1 MHHYI
6 RPLLLAAACAT
17 PAAWATDLLQAWQA
31 AQQNDRELAVAR
43 AAHGTAQPQRD
54 QAAALWR
61 PGVALTASAGL
72 ATNENEMRGAQ
83 FSAPGLGTSN
93 GVNFATSVTG
103 GTATRWALQ
112 ASQPLINPVRSAQQ
126 QQLGLQADMTDL
138 QWQAAEQAAMLR
150 TAQRYFDV
158 AVAQEALQVLDRQL
172 EAVQKASTE
181 AQDRYELG
189 SLPITDT
196 HEARARLAGLRAQR
210 LAAQTDL
217 DVKRRL
223 LADSTGLPASSLA
236 VQLPGNVLATA
247 PRDLTAWQ
255 SDAEASNPSL
265 RMQALALDIARAE
278 AHKHS
283 LRAATTVDLV
293 AQAGQDRLH
302 GSGDFGSAR
311 NKSVNAMV
319 GVQINVPLYTGGWRS
334 AKQDEALALQ
344 AKAEAQVQSTR
355 EQVAQQVH
363 GAWLGLSV
371 GASRVQALGEALT
384 ASEARLDATRLGH
397 EVGHRTLLDV
407 LSAEN
412 DAAAARLA
420 LAQAR
425 TGLLLD
431 HLRLAALAGQLDEDT
446 LRSANQTL
454 TRAP

>member
-1 MHHYI
+1 MHHFI

-83 FSAPGLGTSN
+83 FSAPGLGQSN

-138 QWQAAEQAAMLR
+138 QWQAASQATMLR

-172 EAVQKASTE
+172 QAVQKASTE

-223 LADSTGLPASSLA
+223 LADSTGLPGSSLA
-236 VQLPGNVLATA
+236 VQLPGNIEATA

-255 SDAEASNPSL
+255 SDAEANNPSL
-265 RMQALALDIARAE
+265 RMQALALDIAKAE
-278 AHKHS
+278 AQKHS

-363 GAWLGLSV
+363 SAWLGLSV
-371 GASRVQALGEALT
+371 GAGRVQALGEALA

-407 LSAEN
+407 LNAEN

-431 HLRLAALAGQLDEDT
+431 RLRLAALAGQLDEDT
-446 LRSANQTL
+446 LHSANQVL

>member
-1 MHHYI
+1 MHRFF
-6 RPLLLAAACAT
+6 RPLLVAAACAA
-17 PAAWATDLLQAWQA
+17 PAAWATDLLQVWQA

-43 AAHGTAQPQRD
+43 AAHATAQPQRA

-72 ATNENEMRGAQ
+72 ATNETDMRGAQ
-83 FSAPGLGTSN
+83 FSAPGMGQSN

-112 ASQPLINPVRSAQQ
+112 ASQPLLNPVRRAQQ
-126 QQLGLQADMTDL
+126 QQLGLQADLADL
-138 QWQAAEQAAMLR
+138 QWQAAEQATMLR

-158 AVAQEALQVLDRQL
+158 AVAQESLQVLGRQL

-196 HEARARLAGLRAQR
+196 HEARARLAALRAAQ

-217 DVKRRL
+217 DIKRRL

-236 VQLPGNVLATA
+236 VQLPGAAQASA
-247 PRDLTAWQ
+247 PRDLGAWQ
-255 SDAEASNPSL
+255 SDADAANPGI
-265 RMQALALDIARAE
+265 RMQTLALEIARAE
-278 AHKHS
+278 AQKHS
-283 LRAATTVDLV
+283 LRASATVDLV
-293 AQAGQDRLH
+293 AQAGQERLH
-302 GSGDFGSAR
+302 GSGDFGDAR
-311 NKSVNAMV
+311 NKSVSAMV
-319 GVQINVPLYTGGWRS
+319 GVQLNVPLYSGGWRS
-334 AKQDEALALQ
+334 AKEDEALALQ
-344 AKAEAQVQSTR
+344 AKAEAQVESTR
-355 EQVAQQVH
+355 EQVASQVH

-371 GASRVQALGEALT
+371 GAGRVQALGDALS
-384 ASEARLDATRLGH
+384 ASEQRLDATRLGH

-407 LSAEN
+407 LNAEN

-431 HLRLAALAGQLDEDT
+431 RLRLAALAGQLDET
-446 LRSANQTL
+446 ALRGANQAL
-454 TRAP
+454 TRTP

>member
-1 MHHYI
+1 MHHLF
-6 RPLLLAAACAT
+6 RPLLLVAACAT

-31 AQQNDRELAVAR
+31 AQQNDSELAVAR

-138 QWQAAEQAAMLR
+138 QWQAASQATMLR

-172 EAVQKASTE
+172 QAVQKASTE

-344 AKAEAQVQSTR
+344 AKAEAQVQNTR

-407 LSAEN
+407 LNAEN

-431 HLRLAALAGQLDEDT
+431 RLRLAALAGQLDEDT
-446 LRSANQTL
+446 LHSANQVL

>member
-6 RPLLLAAACAT
+6 RPLVLAAACAT

-172 EAVQKASTE
+172 QAVQKASTE

-236 VQLPGNVLATA
+236 VQLPSQVQAPA

-283 LRAATTVDLV
+283 LRAAATVDLV

>member
-1 MHHYI
+1 MHHFI

-83 FSAPGLGTSN
+83 FSAPGLGQSN

-138 QWQAAEQAAMLR
+138 QWQAAEQATMLR

-172 EAVQKASTE
+172 QAVQKASTE

-223 LADSTGLPASSLA
+223 LADSTGLPGSSLA
-236 VQLPGNVLATA
+236 VQLPGNLQPAA

-255 SDAEASNPSL
+255 SDAEATNPSL
-265 RMQALALDIARAE
+265 RMQALALDIAKAE
-278 AHKHS
+278 AQKHS

-293 AQAGQDRLH
+293 AQAGQERLH
-302 GSGDFGSAR
+302 GSGDFGNAR

-371 GASRVQALGEALT
+371 GAGRVQALGEALA

-407 LSAEN
+407 LNAEN

-431 HLRLAALAGQLDEDT
+431 RLRLAALAGQLDEDT
-446 LRSANQTL
+446 LHSANQVL

>member
-83 FSAPGLGTSN
+83 FSAPGLGQSN

-138 QWQAAEQAAMLR
+138 QWQAASQATMLR

-223 LADSTGLPASSLA
+223 LADSTGLPASSLT

-283 LRAATTVDLV
+283 LHAATTVDLV

-344 AKAEAQVQSTR
+344 AKAEAQVQITR

>member
-6 RPLLLAAACAT
+6 RPLLLAATCAT

-83 FSAPGLGTSN
+83 FSAPGLGQSN

-112 ASQPLINPVRSAQQ
+112 VSQPLINPVRSAQQ

-138 QWQAAEQAAMLR
+138 QWQAASQATMLR

-172 EAVQKASTE
+172 QAVQKASTE

-223 LADSTGLPASSLA
+223 LADSTGLPGSSLA
-236 VQLPGNVLATA
+236 VQLPGNIEATA

-255 SDAEASNPSL
+255 SDAEANNPSL
-265 RMQALALDIARAE
+265 RMQALALDIAKAE
-278 AHKHS
+278 AQKHS

-363 GAWLGLSV
+363 SAWLGLSV
-371 GASRVQALGEALT
+371 GAGRVQALGEALA

-407 LSAEN
+407 LNAEN

-431 HLRLAALAGQLDEDT
+431 RLRLAALAGQLDEDT
-446 LRSANQTL
+446 LHSANQVL

>member
-1 MHHYI
+1 MHRLV
-6 RPLLLAAACAT
+6 RPLLLAAACAAPT
-17 PAAWATDLLQAWQA
+17 AWATDLLQAWQA

-72 ATNENEMRGAQ
+72 ATHENEMRGAQ
-83 FSAPGLGTSN
+83 FSAPGMGEST
-93 GVNFATSVTG
+93 GVNFATSITG

-112 ASQPLINPVRSAQQ
+112 ANQPLINPVRRAQQ

-138 QWQAAEQAAMLR
+138 QWQAAEQATMLR

-172 EAVQKASTE
+172 GAVQKASTE

-210 LAAQTDL
+210 LGAQTDL

-223 LADSTGLPASSLA
+223 LADSTGLPISSSLA
-236 VQLPGNVLATA
+236 VQLPGTVQATA
-247 PRDLTAWQ
+247 LRDLAAWQ
-255 SDAEASNPSL
+255 SDAEATNPSI
-265 RMQALALDIARAE
+265 RMQALVLDIAKAE

-293 AQAGQDRLH
+293 AQAGQERLH

-319 GVQINVPLYTGGWRS
+319 GVQLTVPLYTGGWRS

-355 EQVAQQVH
+355 EQVAQQIYS
-363 GAWLGLSV
+363 AWQGLAV
-371 GASRVQALGEALT
+371 GAGRVQALGEALAAT
-384 ASEARLDATRLGH
+384 EERLAATQLGH

-407 LSAEN
+407 LNAEN
-412 DAAAARLA
+412 DAAAARLS

-425 TGLLLD
+425 AGLLLD
-431 HLRLAALAGQLDEDT
+431 RLRLAALAGQLDEDT
-446 LRSANQTL
+446 LRSANQAL
-454 TRAP
+454 AH

>member
-1 MHHYI
+1 MHHFI

-83 FSAPGLGTSN
+83 FSAPGLGQSN

-138 QWQAAEQAAMLR
+138 QWQAASQATMLR

-172 EAVQKASTE
+172 QAVQKASTE

-223 LADSTGLPASSLA
+223 LADSTGLPSSSLA
-236 VQLPGNVLATA
+236 VQLPGNIEATA

-255 SDAEASNPSL
+255 SDAEANNPSL
-265 RMQALALDIARAE
+265 RMQALALDIAKAE
-278 AHKHS
+278 AQKHS

-363 GAWLGLSV
+363 SAWLGLSV
-371 GASRVQALGEALT
+371 GAGRVQALGEALA

-407 LSAEN
+407 LNAEN

-425 TGLLLD
+425 TGLLID
-431 HLRLAALAGQLDEDT
+431 RLRLAALAGQLDEDT
-446 LRSANQTL
+446 LHSANQVL

>member
-83 FSAPGLGTSN
+83 FSAPGLGQSN

-138 QWQAAEQAAMLR
+138 QWQAASQATMLR

-255 SDAEASNPSL
+255 SDAEATNPSL
-265 RMQALALDIARAE
+265 RMQALALDIAKAE
-278 AHKHS
+278 AQKHS

-293 AQAGQDRLH
+293 AQAGQERLH
-302 GSGDFGSAR
+302 GSGDFGNAR

-334 AKQDEALALQ
+334 AKQDEALALRQ
-344 AKAEAQVQSTR
+344 PPV
-355 EQVAQQVH
+355 
-363 GAWLGLSV
+363 
-371 GASRVQALGEALT
+371 
-384 ASEARLDATRLGH
+384 
-397 EVGHRTLLDV
+397 
-407 LSAEN
+407 
-412 DAAAARLA
+412 
-420 LAQAR
+420 
-425 TGLLLD
+425 
-431 HLRLAALAGQLDEDT
+431 
-446 LRSANQTL
+446 
-454 TRAP
+454 

>member
-83 FSAPGLGTSN
+83 FSAPGLGQSN

-112 ASQPLINPVRSAQQ
+112 ASQPLVNPVRSAQQ

-138 QWQAAEQAAMLR
+138 QWQAASQATMLR

-172 EAVQKASTE
+172 QAVQKASTE

-196 HEARARLAGLRAQR
+196 HVARARLAGLRAQR

-223 LADSTGLPASSLA
+223 LADSTGLPSSSLA
-236 VQLPGNVLATA
+236 VQLPGNIEATA

-255 SDAEASNPSL
+255 SDAEANNPSL
-265 RMQALALDIARAE
+265 RMQALALDIAKAE
-278 AHKHS
+278 AQKHS
-283 LRAATTVDLV
+283 LRAAATVDLV

-363 GAWLGLSV
+363 SAWLGLSV
-371 GASRVQALGEALT
+371 GAGRVQALGEALA

-407 LSAEN
+407 LNAEN

-431 HLRLAALAGQLDEDT
+431 RLRLAALAGQLDEDT
-446 LRSANQTL
+446 LHSANQVL

>member
-1 MHHYI
+1 MHHFI

-83 FSAPGLGTSN
+83 FSAPGLGQSN

-138 QWQAAEQAAMLR
+138 QWQAASQATMLR

-158 AVAQEALQVLDRQL
+158 AVAQEALQMLDRQL
-172 EAVQKASTE
+172 QAVQKASTE

-223 LADSTGLPASSLA
+223 LADSTGLPGSSLA
-236 VQLPGNVLATA
+236 VQLPGNIEATA

-255 SDAEASNPSL
+255 SDAEANNPSL
-265 RMQALALDIARAE
+265 RMQALALDIAKAE
-278 AHKHS
+278 AQKHS

-363 GAWLGLSV
+363 SAWLGLSV
-371 GASRVQALGEALT
+371 GAGRVQALGEALA

-407 LSAEN
+407 LNAEN

-431 HLRLAALAGQLDEDT
+431 RLRLAALAGQLDEDT
-446 LRSANQTL
+446 LHSANQVL

>member
-1 MHHYI
+1 MHHFI

-17 PAAWATDLLQAWQA
+17 PTAWATDLLQAWQA

-83 FSAPGLGTSN
+83 FSAPGLGQSN

-138 QWQAAEQAAMLR
+138 QWQAAEQTTMLR

-172 EAVQKASTE
+172 QAVQKASTE

-223 LADSTGLPASSLA
+223 LADSTGLPGSSLA
-236 VQLPGNVLATA
+236 VQLPGNIEATA

-255 SDAEASNPSL
+255 SDAEANNPSL
-265 RMQALALDIARAE
+265 RMQALALDIAKAE
-278 AHKHS
+278 AQKHS

-363 GAWLGLSV
+363 SAWLGLSV
-371 GASRVQALGEALT
+371 GAGRVQALGEALA

-407 LSAEN
+407 LNAEN

-431 HLRLAALAGQLDEDT
+431 RLRLAALAGQLDEDT
-446 LRSANQTL
+446 LHSANQVL

>member
-172 EAVQKASTE
+172 QAVQKASTE

-236 VQLPGNVLATA
+236 VQLPSQVQAPA

-283 LRAATTVDLV
+283 LRAAATVDLV

>member
-1 MHHYI
+1 MHHFI

-83 FSAPGLGTSN
+83 FSAPGLGQSN

-138 QWQAAEQAAMLR
+138 QWQAAEQATMLR

-172 EAVQKASTE
+172 QAVQKASTE

-223 LADSTGLPASSLA
+223 LADSTGLPSSSLA
-236 VQLPGNVLATA
+236 VQLPGNIEATA

-255 SDAEASNPSL
+255 SDAEANNPSL
-265 RMQALALDIARAE
+265 RMQALALDIAKAE
-278 AHKHS
+278 AQKHS

-363 GAWLGLSV
+363 SAWLGLSV
-371 GASRVQALGEALT
+371 GAGRVQALGEALA

-407 LSAEN
+407 LNAEN

-431 HLRLAALAGQLDEDT
+431 RLRLAALAGQLDEDT
-446 LRSANQTL
+446 LHSANQVL

>member
-83 FSAPGLGTSN
+83 FSAPGLGQSN

-138 QWQAAEQAAMLR
+138 QWQAASQATMLR

-236 VQLPGNVLATA
+236 VQLPGPVQDPA
-247 PRDLTAWQ
+247 PRDLAAWQ

-344 AKAEAQVQSTR
+344 AKAEAQVQITR

>member
-1 MHHYI
+1 MHHFI

-83 FSAPGLGTSN
+83 FSAPGLGQSN

-138 QWQAAEQAAMLR
+138 QWQAASQATMLR

-172 EAVQKASTE
+172 QAVQKASTE

-223 LADSTGLPASSLA
+223 LADSTGLPGSSLA
-236 VQLPGNVLATA
+236 VQLPGNLQPAA

-255 SDAEASNPSL
+255 SDAEANNPSL
-265 RMQALALDIARAE
+265 RMQALALDIAKAE
-278 AHKHS
+278 AQKHS

-363 GAWLGLSV
+363 SAWLGLSV
-371 GASRVQALGEALT
+371 GAGRVQALGEALA

-407 LSAEN
+407 LNAEN

-431 HLRLAALAGQLDEDT
+431 RLRLAALAGQLDEDT
-446 LRSANQTL
+446 LHSANQVL

>member
-1 MHHYI
+1 MHHFI

-17 PAAWATDLLQAWQA
+17 PTAWATDLLQAWQA

-83 FSAPGLGTSN
+83 FSAPGLGQSN

-138 QWQAAEQAAMLR
+138 QWQAASQATMLR

-172 EAVQKASTE
+172 QAVQKASTE

-223 LADSTGLPASSLA
+223 LADSTGLPGSSLA
-236 VQLPGNVLATA
+236 VQLPGNIEATA

-255 SDAEASNPSL
+255 SDAEANNPSL
-265 RMQALALDIARAE
+265 RMQALALDIAKAE
-278 AHKHS
+278 AQKHS

-363 GAWLGLSV
+363 SAWLGLSV
-371 GASRVQALGEALT
+371 GAGRVQALGEALA

-407 LSAEN
+407 LNAEN

-431 HLRLAALAGQLDEDT
+431 RLRLAALAGQLDEDT
-446 LRSANQTL
+446 LHSANQVL

>member
-1 MHHYI
+1 MHHLF
-6 RPLLLAAACAT
+6 RPLLLVAACAT

-83 FSAPGLGTSN
+83 FSAPGLGQSN

-172 EAVQKASTE
+172 QALQKASTE

-236 VQLPGNVLATA
+236 VQLPSQVQAPA

>member
-1 MHHYI
+1 MHHFI

-17 PAAWATDLLQAWQA
+17 PTAWATDLLQAWQA

-83 FSAPGLGTSN
+83 FSAPGLGQSN

-138 QWQAAEQAAMLR
+138 QWQAASQATMLR

-172 EAVQKASTE
+172 QAVQKASTE

-223 LADSTGLPASSLA
+223 LADSTGLPSSSLA
-236 VQLPGNVLATA
+236 VQLPGNIEATA

-255 SDAEASNPSL
+255 SDAEANNPSL
-265 RMQALALDIARAE
+265 RMQALALDIAKAE
-278 AHKHS
+278 AQKHS

-363 GAWLGLSV
+363 SAWLGLSV
-371 GASRVQALGEALT
+371 GAGRVQALGEALA

-407 LSAEN
+407 LNAEN

-431 HLRLAALAGQLDEDT
+431 RLRLAALAGQLDEDT
-446 LRSANQTL
+446 LHSANQVL

>member
-138 QWQAAEQAAMLR
+138 QWQAASQATMLR

-255 SDAEASNPSL
+255 SDAEAGNPSL

-446 LRSANQTL
+446 LRSVNQTL